1 MHKIKSGKGRTQS
14 PVLKLPSIA
23 FLFLTEVLKSGHLG
37 LQTVFFAF
45 ASIFR
50 YMQAYLFHKYYCT
63 ICVWRPRFAPWVGKI
78 PWRMERLPTPVFWPG
93 EFHGVYSPGGGKESG
108 LSEKEKKICV
118 CRLHFSPNT
127 SKDLNM

>member
-50 YMQAYLFHKYYCT
+50 YITGMYF
-63 ICVWRPRFAPWVGKI
+63 F
-78 PWRMERLPTPVFWPG
+78 PVC
-93 EFHGVYSPGGGKESG
+93 G
-108 LSEKEKKICV
+108 LS
-118 CRLHFSPNT
+118 LHF
-127 SKDLNM
+127 LNSILKARIFYFMKLNCGVEEDS